1 MLDTDAL
8 LLQDPRAFYFGALS
22 NVSDVLVSSDCV
34 SSVADATLVRA
45 RAHAPPAPAYAHSLR
60 NSALHRR

>member
-8 LLQDPRAFYFGALS
+8 LLQDPRPFYFGALS

-34 SSVADATLVRA
+34 SSVADATPVRSRSTA
-45 RAHAPPAPAYAHSLR
+45 R
-60 NSALHRR
+60 LHQPCVPWFDA